1 MRHLR
6 TLDDLT
12 VDQIERLL
20 VRADSQGSYITRE
33 TPPQTV
39 ANLFFEPSTRTKC
52 SFEMAQKELG
62 LHSLHFDVEHSSV
75 QKGETLYDTVKTLE
89 SIGCKAVVIRHPMDA
104 YYKQLEGINIPIINA
119 GDGSG
124 NHPTQSLLDLLT
136 IQQEFLIFQGVNV
149 VICGDIRHSRVA
161 RTNANILRKLG
172 AKVSFSGPKAWMD
185 DKITRGKVLS
195 MDEAVELA
203 DVMMMLRIQT
213 ERHNEEDIWTK
224 EAYHQEFGLTLE
236 REKKMKE
243 NAIILHPAPVN
254 RDVELASDLVECE
267 RSRIFKQMEN
277 GVKVRK
283 EVLAYALN
291 IDVEEEKSYERIV

>member
-6 TLDDLT
+6 TLEDLT
-12 VDQIERLL
+12 VDQLEKLL
-20 VRADSQGSYITRE
+20 AEANKQKDYLTGWGK
-33 TPPQTV
+33 PPITV

-62 LHSLHFDVEHSSV
+62 LHTLHFDVDSSSV
-75 QKGETLYDTVKTLE
+75 QKGESLYDTVKTLE
-89 SIGCKAVVIRHPMDA
+89 AIGCKAVVIRHPEEA
-104 YYKQLEGINIPIINA
+104 YYNQLEGINIPIINA

-136 IQQEFLIFQGVNV
+136 IQQEFLIFQGVHV

-172 AKVSFSGPKAWMD
+172 AKVSFSGPEEWMD
-185 DKITRGKVLS
+185 DYITQGNVIS
-195 MDEAVELA
+195 MDEAVETA

-213 ERHNEEDIWTK
+213 ERHGTEGGWSKED
-224 EAYHQEFGLTLE
+224 YHQEFGLTIE
-236 REKKMKE
+236 REKRMKD

-254 RDVELASDLVECE
+254 RDVELASELVECN

-277 GVKVRK
+277 GVLIRK
-283 EVLAYALN
+283 EVLAYVLQL
-291 IDVEEEKSYERIV
+291 VEEEKVYERII